1 MVYPRR
7 ITTLALLCATLLSA
21 SPDTETILI
30 EARRLVREQRLPEA
44 RLPLEQL
51 LADQPGNSEA
61 TLLLARVNDRTGRRD
76 DALSLLEPLANR
88 YPEDPRVIGLYAGI
102 CMLRAGEL
110 GVSLRAIRLARRGRE
125 LMEKAVALAPDEIAY
140 HEGLVDFYRQAPGI
154 VGGDVAKARLHADAV
169 ARIDPVRGA
178 AWQASILVQEK
189 KFPEALAACDAAL
202 RVKPDDYI
210 ALFTLGRTVAE
221 SGLRLP
227 DGEAALR
234 RCFAVV
240 PRPSEPSHAG
250 VWHWLGLIAEKRHD
264 LTAARAAYAK
274 ALEMEPSFNRPA
286 EALRR
291 LDSKTD

>member
-1 MVYPRR
+1 MVNFRL
-7 ITTLALLCATLLSA
+7 ITALALLGATLLHA
-21 SPDTETILI
+21 APDTETVLS

-44 RLPLEQL
+44 RVPLEQL
-51 LADQPGNSEA
+51 LAAQPGLPEA

-76 DALSLLEPLANR
+76 EALALLEPLSDR
-88 YPEDPRVIGLYAGI
+88 FPEDPRIIGLYGGI

-110 GVSLRAIRLARRGRE
+110 GLSLRAIRLARRGRE
-125 LMEKAVALAPDEIAY
+125 LLEKAVALAPDEIAY
-140 HEGLVDFYRQAPGI
+140 REGLVDFYRQAPGL
-154 VGGDVAKARLHADAV
+154 VGGDVAKARFHADAV
-169 ARIDPVRGA
+169 ARLDPVRGA

-250 VWHWLGLIAEKRHD
+250 VWYWLGLIAEKRRD
-264 LTAARAAYAK
+264 PAAARAAYAK

-291 LDSKTD
+291 LDGKTG